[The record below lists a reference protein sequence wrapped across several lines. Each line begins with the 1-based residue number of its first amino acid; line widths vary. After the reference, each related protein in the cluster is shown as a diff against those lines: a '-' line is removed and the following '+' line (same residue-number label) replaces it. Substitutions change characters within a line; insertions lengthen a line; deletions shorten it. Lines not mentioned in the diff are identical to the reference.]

1 MNILD
6 KIVLEKTN
14 HTKYLKQKTNKKKY
28 SKYSK
33 SKYFLSAIE
42 SNLNINKNALI
53 AEFKRYSPSVKNF
66 NKIKYIQDIL
76 EQYHKSKCCCISIL
90 TDKNFG
96 GSLNDIT
103 IAKKITDKP
112 IIRKDFIINETQ
124 VFETKEFGADAL
136 LLIAKI
142 LSKSNIKKLHNLA
155 INIGLDV
162 LIEIENITE
171 ARKIEGIGA
180 KLIGINNR
188 DLKTFRVNLDISIKL
203 ASMKT
208 KDIVLISE
216 SGIKSGQEIKLLQM
230 AGFDGFLIGSSFMRE
245 KDPGKK
251 LNQII
256 RSSRTYNEVVL

>member
-6 KIVLEKTN
+6 KIVLEKIN
-14 HTKYLKQKTNKKKY
+14 HTEYLSQKINKKKNY
-28 SKYSK
+28 KYRK

-42 SNLNINKNALI
+42 SNININKNALI

-66 NKIKYIQDIL
+66 NKIKYIQDVL

-155 INIGLDV
+155 IDIGLDV

-171 ARKIEGIGA
+171 ARKIEGIDA
-180 KLIGINNR
+180 KL
-188 DLKTFRVNLDISIKL
+188 LS
-203 ASMKT
+203 
-208 KDIVLISE
+208 LIH
-216 SGIKSGQEIKLLQM
+216 I
-230 AGFDGFLIGSSFMRE
+230 
-245 KDPGKK
+245 
-251 LNQII
+251 
-256 RSSRTYNEVVL
+256 

>member
-6 KIVLEKTN
+6 KIVLEKIN
-14 HTKYLKQKTNKKKY
+14 HTKYLSQKINKKKNF
-28 SKYSK
+28 KYRK
-33 SKYFLSAIE
+33 SKYFLSTIE
-42 SNLNINKNALI
+42 SNIHINKNALI

-66 NKIKYIQDIL
+66 NKIKYIQDII
-76 EQYHKSKCCCISIL
+76 EQYHRSKCCCISIL

-124 VFETKEFGADAL
+124 VFETKEFGADAV

-155 INIGLDV
+155 IDIGLDV

-171 ARKIEGIGA
+171 ARKIEGIDA

-188 DLKTFRVNLDISIKL
+188 NLKEQKIDINKSIKL
-203 ASMKT
+203 SKIY
-208 KDIVLISE
+208 KNKIIISE
-216 SGIKSGQEIKLLQM
+216 SGVTVSNIKKIKKESGISS
-230 AGFDGFLIGSSFMRE
+230 FLIGGSILKNDNKIKYINRLYE
-245 KDPGKK
+245 A
-251 LNQII
+251 
-256 RSSRTYNEVVL
+256 